1 MYAYY
6 LGGKDNFPAD
16 REAAEQALSV
26 VPFGREVALANR
38 QFLVRA
44 VTFMT
49 RSGIDQFIDLGAGLP
64 AKPNVHE
71 AAREILPDTRVA
83 YVDNDRCK
91 SGCAHARWAVR
102 TA

>member
-26 VPFGREVALANR
+26 VPFGHEVALANR

-49 RSGIDQFIDLGAGLP
+49 RSGIDQFIDLGTGLP

-91 SGCAHARWAVR
+91 SGCVHARWAGQ
-102 TA
+102 AA